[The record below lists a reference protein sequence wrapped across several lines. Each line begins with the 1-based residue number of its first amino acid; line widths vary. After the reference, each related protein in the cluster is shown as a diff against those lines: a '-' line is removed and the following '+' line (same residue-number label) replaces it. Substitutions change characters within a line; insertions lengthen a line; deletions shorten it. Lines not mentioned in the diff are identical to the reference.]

1 MSLRSK
7 KVEEYVRVSRL
18 TMERNPLKRENM
30 KVCGLYHQTLK
41 QIRIFRVIS
50 FTLSCVKHS
59 QKLIKSE
66 RISSESSRFIPERNE

>member
-50 FTLSCVKHS
+50 FTLSCVK